1 MNELRD
7 AANGGTVMPFGDT
20 RPVIADD
27 AFIARGALVI
37 GDVEIGAR
45 ASIWFNCVIRA
56 DGNRVTIGENTN
68 LQDGTIVHVT
78 RKAFGTIIG
87 ADITVGH
94 MALIHGCT
102 LHDGC
107 FIGMQATVMDGA
119 VVESGAMVAAGA
131 MVTPG
136 KVVPSGELWGGSPAS
151 FMRKLSDG
159 ELDYIKNAAHHYA
172 DLGQMYRTGNVV
184 G

>member
-1 MNELRD
+1 MNELSD
-7 AANGGTVMPFGDT
+7 LANGGTVMPFGDT

-27 AFIARGALVI
+27 VFLARGSMVI
-37 GDVEIGAR
+37 GDVEIGAG
-45 ASIWFNCVIRA
+45 ASIWFNTVVRA

-78 RKAFGTIIG
+78 RKFHGTVIG
-87 ADITVGH
+87 ANITVGH

-102 LHDGC
+102 LQDGC

-136 KVVPSGELWGGSPAS
+136 KVVPSGELWGGSPAT

-159 ELDYIKNAAHHYA
+159 ELDYIKDAAYHYA
-172 DLGQMYRTGNVV
+172 LLGAMYRTGEVV
-184 G
+184 R